1 MEIGNIAKK
10 ESRVMTIKMIQ
21 DLRKRMEEQIE
32 KIQEM
37 VNEEQGFPV
46 GSVVKNLPAMQEIWV
61 QFLGH
66 EDPLEKGMATYS
78 SILAQEIPWT
88 EEPGGLQSVGSKRV
102 GHD

>member
-1 MEIGNIAKK
+1 MI
-10 ESRVMTIKMIQ
+10 VKMIQ

-61 QFLGH
+61 
-66 EDPLEKGMATYS
+66 
-78 SILAQEIPWT
+78 
-88 EEPGGLQSVGSKRV
+88 
-102 GHD
+102 